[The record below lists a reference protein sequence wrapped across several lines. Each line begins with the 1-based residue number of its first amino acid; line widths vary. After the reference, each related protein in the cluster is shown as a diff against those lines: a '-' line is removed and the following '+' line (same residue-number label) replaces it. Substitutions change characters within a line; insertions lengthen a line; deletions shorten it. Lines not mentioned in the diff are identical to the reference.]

1 LHFGL
6 LAANQPQRDPSA
18 TDAIQAAI
26 LLGKSQ
32 RTAGYSA
39 DAIREFTRA
48 LKLARERGDRDRAAD
63 CLNQLAISHSILF
76 EYRVGLASAEE
87 ARRLALQLE
96 DYALAGSASANIATV
111 YGQLGDFAS
120 AEREASRSVDFLQ
133 RSANRDSRSQGN
145 LVKALLNRALL
156 SFLDGRAAEGQKW
169 SDAGLALANR
179 LGDPALQALAWKVR
193 GTILLRENDV
203 SAADAAFAKE
213 CSLRQSI
220 HDEDGLA
227 VNKEHFA
234 ELELEKVHPDYPAAL
249 KLIDEAFAAPSHAF
263 KANAQY
269 YPIHVRAK
277 ILIGCGRK
285 KEALAELR
293 RAVDSADQWR
303 QGALPGNTTSTQT
316 VAWLNEVYVD
326 FAELAAEMSL
336 ENHDPTLLREGLEVL
351 ARNRAASLREQLM
364 LAYGKSLRLPDSY
377 FKKLSELQSAQA
389 RVTLGRN
396 SDEDTAE
403 LARIRFELADLENQ
417 IGIKLNNNVFP
428 SEKNSRR
435 ISLKDIQA
443 RLSREQVVLSFC
455 LGKKRSFL
463 WAVAENRVNLYQLDS
478 EREIA
483 AKAARFADSVRG
495 GLDMPRTGADLG
507 QALFGQ
513 LAPEFWQ
520 KPEWLIV
527 GDGALLNGVPFADLP
542 DPSSACCQSPLIA
555 KRTLRF
561 LPSEL
566 LLLGP
571 KVEQPER
578 RFVGVAD
585 PIYNAADSRLARNRS
600 SARLLDDA
608 STISL
613 ARLVGSE
620 KEIRTAARLSGMP
633 DERLLVGPQATAE
646 DLQRSLAEDPELV
659 HFAVHVVS
667 PPGQAQQAALAL
679 SLKEGIPELLTPEAI
694 ATYRVPGSLIIL
706 SGCSSGQGRKLP
718 GAGLVGLSRAWL
730 LAGAAAVIVSA
741 WPTPDDSGRF
751 FSAFYNHFQKT
762 QSGTLAQRAATS
774 LQQAQL
780 DMRRNGGY
788 GSSPSLWAAYSII
801 SKE

>member
-1 LHFGL
+1 ML
-6 LAANQPQRDPSA
+6 L
-18 TDAIQAAI
+18 
-26 LLGKSQ
+26 L
-32 RTAGYSA
+32 
-39 DAIREFTRA
+39 
-48 LKLARERGDRDRAAD
+48 
-63 CLNQLAISHSILF
+63 
-76 EYRVGLASAEE
+76 
-87 ARRLALQLE
+87 
-96 DYALAGSASANIATV
+96 
-111 YGQLGDFAS
+111 
-120 AEREASRSVDFLQ
+120 
-133 RSANRDSRSQGN
+133 
-145 LVKALLNRALL
+145 
-156 SFLDGRAAEGQKW
+156 
-169 SDAGLALANR
+169 
-179 LGDPALQALAWKVR
+179 
-193 GTILLRENDV
+193 ENDV
-203 SAADAAFAKE
+203 PATQAALTKE
-213 CSLRQSI
+213 YSLRQSI

-227 VNKEHFA
+227 VTKEHFA

-277 ILIGCGRK
+277 ILMGCGKK
-285 KEALAELR
+285 KEALAEFR

-336 ENHDPTLLREGLEVL
+336 ENHDPALLRQGLEVL

-377 FKKLSELQSAQA
+377 FKRLSELQSAQA

-396 SDEDTAE
+396 SNEDTAE

-417 IGIKLNNNVFP
+417 IGIKINNNVFP
-428 SEKNSRR
+428 SEKNSRK

-443 RLSREQVVLSFC
+443 RLSGEQVVLSFC
-455 LGKKRSFL
+455 LGKKKSFL

-478 EREIA
+478 EGEIA
-483 AKAARFADSVRG
+483 AKAARFAGSVRG

-513 LAPEFWQ
+513 LASEFWQ

-542 DPSSACCQSPLIA
+542 DPSSACCHSPLIA
-555 KRTLRF
+555 KHTLRF

-585 PIYNAADSRLARNRS
+585 PIYNSADSRLARNRN

-633 DERLLVGPQATAE
+633 DERLLVGPQATGE
-646 DLQRSLAEDPELV
+646 DLQKSLAEHPELV

-679 SLKEGIPELLTPEAI
+679 SLKDGIPELLTPEAI

-730 LAGAAAVIVSA
+730 LAGAGAVIVSA

-751 FSAFYNHFQKT
+751 FSAFYNHFQKS
-762 QSGTLAQRAATS
+762 QSGTLAQRAAAS

-788 GSSPSLWAAYSII
+788 SSSPSLWAAYSII